1 MPKVV
6 WGAIFFSLLMSIK
19 LALAFDEVY
28 LSEVENKLI
37 GVRLND
43 LINVHPNAF
52 IGAANLNEVVNKNSD
67 KILASE
73 NIELVHSIFLAKK
86 PEARGGAIALELS
99 YFVKTKSGQ
108 FKFLTFEV
116 TYSNFNSIDFN
127 QFQFSILKTVNLEDT
142 SLSAAVGLVDR
153 KLIIDDKEKNIK
165 MVMPIGV
172 GSFDE
177 GVMNEGKVSLLTPRF
192 NNGFLDKRVVDSKR
206 EKPKYFKGKPFI
218 RLLKGSDPIS
228 DRTPIGF
235 HIEINDSFVRGFDSH
250 GCMRL
255 REMDLMSLHD
265 LVMGGSNIQIPIIVK
280 YRLQDLSDSP
290 ILKRNKVFKT
300 ILNKGSKSSPFF
312 ILDRDN
318 LVQTTLASERELPVN
333 QLVDDLLDN
342 YEDQFSYDTQSQLSE
357 QEKRREKECKLKA
370 ENGTI
375 KNNEKKIRECIDEG
389 KRKDTL
395 ADKIYRKFMGIDS
408 FLFSI

>member
-1 MPKVV
+1 V
-6 WGAIFFSLLMSIK
+6 
-19 LALAFDEVY
+19 
-28 LSEVENKLI
+28 
-37 GVRLND
+37 
-43 LINVHPNAF
+43 
-52 IGAANLNEVVNKNSD
+52 
-67 KILASE
+67 
-73 NIELVHSIFLAKK
+73 
-86 PEARGGAIALELS
+86 
-99 YFVKTKSGQ
+99 
-108 FKFLTFEV
+108 
-116 TYSNFNSIDFN
+116 DFN
-127 QFQFSILKTVNLEDT
+127 QYQFNLIKEVNLEDT
-142 SLSAAVGLVDR
+142 SLKAAVGLVDR
-153 KLIIDDKEKNIK
+153 KLIIKDEDKNIK

-172 GSFDE
+172 GAFDE
-177 GVMNEGKVSLLTPRF
+177 GAMNEGKVSLLTPRL

-218 RLLKGSDPIS
+218 RLLKGRDHVS

-255 REMDLMSLHD
+255 REMDLMSVHD
-265 LVMGGSNIQIPIIVK
+265 LVMGGSLTQIPIIVK
-280 YRLQDLSDSP
+280 YRLDDLSDSP

-300 ILNKGSKSSPFF
+300 ILNKGSKTAPFF

-333 QLVDDLLDN
+333 LLIDDSLDN
-342 YEDQFSYDTQSQLSE
+342 YEDIFNYDTQTQLNE
-357 QEKRREKECKLKA
+357 QEKRRENECKLKA

-375 KNNEKKIRECIDEG
+375 KNTDKKIRECIDEG